1 MPSTSNVPD
10 SSSAKHI
17 QTTTDY
23 GNLYGNLYL
32 TTGYFGLFPASA
44 ECLLFELDTC
54 PRTSKRSSKCFS
66 PALNGLSFQVETNF
80 TPNRPSPKSLLCNLP
95 DSRRHVTRPNQ
106 GLSSLAQGGGK
117 RRDPGNDEKTG
128 KFNSF
133 PHPRLYRNSLLV
145 RKSHPKP
152 GNQSGSGWSFS
163 FALQPIRKKSRFWT
177 FGKRLVK

>member
-1 MPSTSNVPD
+1 MYST
-10 SSSAKHI
+10 
-17 QTTTDY
+17 TR
-23 GNLYGNLYL
+23 
-32 TTGYFGLFPASA
+32 YFGLFRASA
-44 ECLLFELDTC
+44 ECLLFELDIC

-106 GLSSLAQGGGK
+106 GLSSLAQGGEK
-117 RRDPGNDEKTG
+117 RRDPGNDGKTG

-133 PHPRLYRNSLLV
+133 PHPRLYCNSLLV

-163 FALQPIRKKSRFWT
+163 FVLQPIRKKSRFWT